1 MAIEKVW
8 SSYGPTANLATY
20 VGDTGEMFYDRATGN
35 VRISD
40 GVTPGGIPIVAD
52 GGDYGNSN
60 VVTLLA
66 NNFGSNTIVTTGN
79 ISSGNIIL
87 TGDVGNVGSIN
98 FNTSYVETGAEPTG
112 SLHWSSSDQTL
123 ELHHPNGV
131 VQQVGQE
138 LYMYARNNTGNT
150 IDNGTVV
157 GFAGAEQNGEARIE
171 VSPYNANGS
180 VPSLYAIGVATQ
192 DIEDGEDGRIT
203 VWGKV
208 RDVDMSAFTVGDILY
223 ADPATT
229 GGFANVKPTAPNAV
243 VSIAAVLNNDAS
255 EGEIFVRPT
264 ILPQESYGKF
274 LITSDITIPVADTAN
289 VAVFDTT
296 EISNGV
302 TLGTPASRMIV
313 NQSGYYQIDVSAQVD
328 ATGGGFSSGTMYIWI
343 RVNGTDVVNSTRRQ
357 GVLASAPSAAF
368 SYTKTISLDINDY
381 VEIGYAADSTSV
393 FFNAAANTAFAPSTT
408 AIACGITQVQL

>member
-1 MAIEKVW
+1 
-8 SSYGPTANLATY
+8 
-20 VGDTGEMFYDRATGN
+20 
-35 VRISD
+35 
-40 GVTPGGIPIVAD
+40 
-52 GGDYGNSN
+52 
-60 VVTLLA
+60 
-66 NNFGSNTIVTTGN
+66 
-79 ISSGNIIL
+79 
-87 TGDVGNVGSIN
+87 
-98 FNTSYVETGAEPTG
+98 
-112 SLHWSSSDQTL
+112 
-123 ELHHPNGV
+123 
-131 VQQVGQE
+131 
-138 LYMYARNNTGNT
+138 MYARNNTGNT